1 MTKKKKIIVL
11 SVMIGL
17 LIITGYINVAL
28 NNSLSSPNTSPTT
41 STQTSA
47 TTQSFYTTYKNER
60 ESTRKQELQFYEAI
74 IASTTSSKEAKQE
87 AEDNKLA
94 LINQMEKELV
104 VEGIIVGKGF
114 DDAIVTQSS
123 ANVNVF
129 IKSAELNSSEVA
141 MITDVV
147 REQLGVDI
155 DKIIIIPSE

>member
-17 LIITGYINVAL
+17 LVLTGYINVAL
-28 NNSLSSPNTSPTT
+28 NNSLSNNTNPSTT
-41 STQTSA
+41 TETSA
-47 TTQSFYTTYKNER
+47 MAQSFYTTYKTER

-74 IASTTSSKEAKQE
+74 IASTTSSQDAKEE
-87 AEDNKLA
+87 AEKNKLD

-114 DDAIVTQSS
+114 EDAIVTQSS

-129 IKSAELNSSEVA
+129 IKSPELNSGEVA
-141 MITDVV
+141 IITDVV

>member
-1 MTKKKKIIVL
+1 MSKKKKIIVL

-17 LIITGYINVAL
+17 LILTGYINVAL
-28 NNSLSSPNTSPTT
+28 NNSLSNTTNPTT
-41 STQTSA
+41 
-47 TTQSFYTTYKNER
+47 TTQASTTTESFYTTYKTER

-74 IASTTSSKEAKQE
+74 IASSTSSEDAKKEAEK
-87 AEDNKLA
+87 NKLD

-129 IKSAELNSSEVA
+129 IKSPELNSSEVA
-141 MITDVV
+141 IITDVV

>member
-17 LIITGYINVAL
+17 LILTGYINVAL
-28 NNSLSSPNTSPTT
+28 NNSLSSTKNPSTT
-41 STQTSA
+41 TQTS
-47 TTQSFYTTYKNER
+47 TTAQSFYVTYKTER

-74 IASTTSSKEAKQE
+74 IASSTSSEDAKQE
-87 AEDNKLA
+87 AEQNKLD

-129 IKSAELNSSEVA
+129 IKSPELNSSEVA
-141 MITDVV
+141 IITDVV

>member
-17 LIITGYINVAL
+17 LILTGYINVAL
-28 NNSLSSPNTSPTT
+28 NNSLSNTANPTT
-41 STQTSA
+41 
-47 TTQSFYTTYKNER
+47 TTQASTVTESFYTTYKTER
-60 ESTRKQELQFYEAI
+60 ESTRKQEIQFYEAI
-74 IASTTSSKEAKQE
+74 IASSTSSEEAKDE
-87 AEDNKLA
+87 AEKNKLD

-141 MITDVV
+141 IITDVV

-155 DKIIIIPSE
+155 EKIIIIPSE

>member
-17 LIITGYINVAL
+17 LVLTGYINVAL
-28 NNSLSSPNTSPTT
+28 NNSLT
-41 STQTSA
+41 STADTTATQAAATS
-47 TTQSFYTTYKNER
+47 QSFYTTYRNER
-60 ESTRKQELQFYEAI
+60 ESTRKQEIQFYEAI
-74 IASTTSSKEAKQE
+74 IASSTSSAEAKEE
-87 AEDNKLA
+87 AEQNKLA

-129 IKSAELNSSEVA
+129 IKSPELNSGEVA